1 MGRGPG
7 YGLPAFVT
15 WRFGSGVTVTLI
27 LFICPDITHV
37 CVCVWSAVIT
47 VYATCRIPEAWGG
60 GMRAFVHLWA
70 AFQNSFISIIS
81 PPALRVS
88 WHICHDYT
96 PRFLALVSSKTP
108 GFFLLC
114 VEGEAWGSVGSASSI
129 WISQRYFSKCAGKT
143 YAESYFPR
151 VGNIAK
157 STLFHSFLCSI
168 RFRIR
173 VCFSSFEDLWGQE
186 RQSLIRLTFLKSEN
200 TPLHPPTHPR
210 CSLVWVMWAVSLKSW
225 QPGSCHD
232 WVFSPIFI
240 HRLSLTGLAVNTIL
254 HINGKKRNI
263 HIYVEY
269 QNLSMKL
276 SSLFCI
282 NVVGIG
288 CIFGKFLLNVA
299 CSVWGPGTSKE
310 VFDGNSRSWWNI
322 SNNLRLSSG
331 QS

>member
-15 WRFGSGVTVTLI
+15 WRFGSGVTVTSI

-88 WHICHDYT
+88 WHICRDYT

-129 WISQRYFSKCAGKT
+129 WISQRHFSKCAGKT
-143 YAESYFPR
+143 YAGSYFPR

-168 RFRIR
+168 WFRIR
-173 VCFSSFEDLWGQE
+173 VCFSSCEDLWGQG
-186 RQSLIRLTFLKSEN
+186 RQSFIRLTFLQIWE
-200 TPLHPPTHPR
+200 HPPPPQMLI
-210 CSLVWVMWAVSLKSW
+210 SLGDVGCQSRELAAWILPWLSLQPYIHSQAEPDWSSCEYHSAHKRKKKGIFTSMLNTRTWGWSYQVCFVLMLWELAVSL
-225 QPGSCHD
+225 
-232 WVFSPIFI
+232 
-240 HRLSLTGLAVNTIL
+240 VNSF
-254 HINGKKRNI
+254 R
-263 HIYVEY
+263 
-269 QNLSMKL
+269 M
-276 SSLFCI
+276 
-282 NVVGIG
+282 
-288 CIFGKFLLNVA
+288 
-299 CSVWGPGTSKE
+299 
-310 VFDGNSRSWWNI
+310 
-322 SNNLRLSSG
+322 
-331 QS
+331 

>member
-1 MGRGPG
+1 MSAVPAANALSQTWTTPCLPNAWLLRTWDQDPRARRTLRFVANPNCVCTRSMGGVSHSNAHFFGVVGRGPG

-15 WRFGSGVTVTLI
+15 WRFGSGVTVTSI

-88 WHICHDYT
+88 WHICRDYT

-129 WISQRYFSKCAGKT
+129 WILQRHFSKCAGKT
-143 YAESYFPR
+143 YAGSYFPR

-168 RFRIR
+168 WFRIR
-173 VCFSSFEDLWGQE
+173 VY
-186 RQSLIRLTFLKSEN
+186 
-200 TPLHPPTHPR
+200 
-210 CSLVWVMWAVSLKSW
+210 
-225 QPGSCHD
+225 
-232 WVFSPIFI
+232 VFPCVKTYGGREGRAS
-240 HRLSLTGLAVNTIL
+240 
-254 HINGKKRNI
+254 
-263 HIYVEY
+263 
-269 QNLSMKL
+269 
-276 SSLFCI
+276 
-282 NVVGIG
+282 
-288 CIFGKFLLNVA
+288 
-299 CSVWGPGTSKE
+299 
-310 VFDGNSRSWWNI
+310 
-322 SNNLRLSSG
+322 
-331 QS
+331 